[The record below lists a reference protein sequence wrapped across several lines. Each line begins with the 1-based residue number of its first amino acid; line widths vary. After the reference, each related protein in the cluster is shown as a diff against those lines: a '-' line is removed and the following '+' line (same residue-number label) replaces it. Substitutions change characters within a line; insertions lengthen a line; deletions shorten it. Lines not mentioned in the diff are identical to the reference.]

1 VNATGSIT
9 VNPAPTAI
17 IATSGTVCLPTVT
30 FTGANGTAPYTFT
43 YKIGDGVPTTVKTT
57 DGNSVSVTPNTTGA
71 STYTL
76 LSVKDDNNCG
86 QVQGG
91 SVTVTVLTRIV
102 GGIIVY
108 NGNPYC
114 SNGGTATVTVTAP
127 AGGVYSTD
135 ATGLSINASTGAVN
149 LAATTPGTYLV
160 QYAYTD
166 TCNQSATTTAVITIT
181 AAPTA
186 TIAYSGT
193 PYCANGGT
201 ASVTR
206 TGSSG
211 GTFSSTAG
219 LVIDATTGAIDL
231 AASTPGTYLVT
242 LTIAAANGCAEFKT
256 TANVT
261 IQGVLAAPTISSNP
275 SNSVCAGTEV
285 LLFTNCPQ
293 GSTVL
298 WSNGSTATVLALNAN
313 NPSSQTLTA
322 KCQQKGF
329 CESTSSV
336 PYSIEWISTFS
347 LTPINIGQSQSG
359 IKAINDKSA
368 WSSQFITPDAGPTL
382 EYSTQANPTIYYSE
396 NMNKTAPRYWTIHA
410 EACALGTAGSLTFDM
425 LATPEVGVIRSYNT
439 HENNA
444 PYLMYANRAGFT
456 ELYAQNHPVYGFFL
470 DDGSGGNLYDVGLPK
485 GSYKLGIR
493 YWDQKGQ
500 GSIFPATRQ
509 PQGNVLTYQEFWF
522 RIQSKDGVGKGA
534 ARVAADNG
542 QRPTDN
548 GFFAQVMPN
557 PVAQTLHLKVTDTKG
572 QKVNVSL
579 LDASG
584 RMLLRRAF
592 VPETN
597 AHQEELNVSE
607 ITNGMYFLRV
617 HTAEKQATLKFVK
630 VE

>member
-1 VNATGSIT
+1 
-9 VNPAPTAI
+9 
-17 IATSGTVCLPTVT
+17 
-30 FTGANGTAPYTFT
+30 
-43 YKIGDGVPTTVKTT
+43 
-57 DGNSVSVTPNTTGA
+57 
-71 STYTL
+71 
-76 LSVKDDNNCG
+76 
-86 QVQGG
+86 
-91 SVTVTVLTRIV
+91 
-102 GGIIVY
+102 
-108 NGNPYC
+108 
-114 SNGGTATVTVTAP
+114 
-127 AGGVYSTD
+127 
-135 ATGLSINASTGAVN
+135 
-149 LAATTPGTYLV
+149 
-160 QYAYTD
+160 
-166 TCNQSATTTAVITIT
+166 
-181 AAPTA
+181 
-186 TIAYSGT
+186 
-193 PYCANGGT
+193 
-201 ASVTR
+201 
-206 TGSSG
+206 
-211 GTFSSTAG
+211 
-219 LVIDATTGAIDL
+219 
-231 AASTPGTYLVT
+231 
-242 LTIAAANGCAEFKT
+242 
-256 TANVT
+256 
-261 IQGVLAAPTISSNP
+261 
-275 SNSVCAGTEV
+275 
-285 LLFTNCPQ
+285 
-293 GSTVL
+293 
-298 WSNGSTATVLALNAN
+298 
-313 NPSSQTLTA
+313 
-322 KCQQKGF
+322 
-329 CESTSSV
+329 
-336 PYSIEWISTFS
+336 
-347 LTPINIGQSQSG
+347 
-359 IKAINDKSA
+359 
-368 WSSQFITPDAGPTL
+368 
-382 EYSTQANPTIYYSE
+382 
-396 NMNKTAPRYWTIHA
+396 MNKTAPRYWTIHA

-542 QRPTDN
+542 QRTTDN